1 MDMQRTTPPGERGE
15 GGSGRYADHPDGG
28 GTVLG
33 LPGPRGEGIVN
44 ALERLQDWYVA
55 QCDGT
60 WENDRGITVET
71 LDNPGW
77 KVVVDLT
84 GTDLENAPFEDFVV
98 ERLEDDWVHAR
109 AVDTGETAVRRR
121 FEAFC
126 GPRSLAEAL
135 DIFLDWAEFPEG

>member
-1 MDMQRTTPPGERGE
+1 M
-15 GGSGRYADHPDGG
+15 
-28 GTVLG
+28 
-33 LPGPRGEGIVN
+33 N

-84 GTDLENAPFEDFVV
+84 GTDLENVSFEEFVV
-98 ERLEDDWVHAR
+98 ERLGDDWVHAR
-109 AVDTGETAVRRR
+109 VADTGETAVRRR
-121 FEAFC
+121 FEVFC
-126 GPRSLAEAL
+126 GPGSLAEAVE
-135 DIFLDWAEFPEG
+135 IFLDWAAEAQEGL